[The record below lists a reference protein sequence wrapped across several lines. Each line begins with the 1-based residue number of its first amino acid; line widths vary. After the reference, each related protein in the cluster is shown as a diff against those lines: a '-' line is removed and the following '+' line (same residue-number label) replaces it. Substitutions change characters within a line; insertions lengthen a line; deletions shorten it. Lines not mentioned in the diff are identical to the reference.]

1 MAFDQKELWETANA
15 RITWHEKLDGDEAI
29 QRRVHESVFFPF
41 DTQFLMV
48 FAHR

>member
-41 DTQFLMV
+41 
-48 FAHR
+48 